1 MKQIIPTIVIGSKQ
15 ANAFVGSVNGYCSCI
30 TSACGMGGGQTPMI
44 VYTYEAGNDMLE
56 QQGEW

>member
-1 MKQIIPTIVIGSKQ
+1 MKQTTIPTIVIRSKQ

-44 VYTYEAGNDMLE
+44 VYTYESDDISVPPWE
-56 QQGEW
+56 Q